1 LANVAAV
8 ETSEIPNAVDS
19 SPNAE
24 TEDENASLDEDDVNA
39 LREKLAALG
48 ETVQIERRFARGEQQ
63 AKRWNRESGLEDGI
77 AVGFE
82 DADRMAASM
91 GASVVTRN
99 EMLAG
104 YLGQRDV
111 VEVERVKMPSTPK
124 RDVFGRPV
132 SE

>member
-1 LANVAAV
+1 
-8 ETSEIPNAVDS
+8 VDS
-19 SPNAE
+19 SPDAE
-24 TEDENASLDEDDVNA
+24 TEDENASLDEDD

-63 AKRWNRESGLEDGI
+63 AKRWNRESGLEDGLS
-77 AVGFE
+77 VGFE
-82 DADRMAASM
+82 DTDRGVAASM
-91 GASVVTRN
+91 GASVLTRN

-104 YLGQRDV
+104 YLGQRDA